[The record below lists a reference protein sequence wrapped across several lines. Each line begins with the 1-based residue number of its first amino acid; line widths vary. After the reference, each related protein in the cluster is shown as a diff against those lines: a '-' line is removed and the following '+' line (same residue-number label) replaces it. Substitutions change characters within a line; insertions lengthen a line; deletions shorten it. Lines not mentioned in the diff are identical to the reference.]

1 MADSATDRRVEKGD
15 GRPPRDEEEER
26 REEAAA
32 DEDAQPSDDSGSDED
47 RPERRLSAKELTEAA
62 LDTITDLTGFEPESV
77 AGLQWDGESWLVTV
91 DVLELSRIP
100 NTTDLLASY
109 VVQLDDAGG
118 LLGYKRTRRFVRG
131 QVDEG

>member
-1 MADSATDRRVEKGD
+1 MADSTTNRRVEKGD

-32 DEDAQPSDDSGSDED
+32 DEDAQPSDSGSDED
-47 RPERRLSAKELTEAA
+47 RPEQRLSAKELTEAA
-62 LDTITDLTGFEPESV
+62 AATITDLTGFEPESV
-77 AGLQWDGESWLVTV
+77 SGLQWDGESWLVTV
-91 DVLELSRIP
+91 DVVELSRIP
-100 NTTDLLASY
+100 NTTDLIASY
-109 VVQLDDAGG
+109 VVQLDDGGG